1 MLLRRTHVDHT
12 VPVDE
17 HGFHGVIIPAGE
29 GSIAIV
35 TNNNTPVQPMEQ
47 ELADKVQW
55 TL

>member
-1 MLLRRTHVDHT
+1 MLLRHIHLDTAET
-12 VPVDE
+12 VDE
-17 HGFHGVIIPAGE
+17 HGFHGVIIPAGQ

-47 ELADKVQW
+47 ELTSKVSW